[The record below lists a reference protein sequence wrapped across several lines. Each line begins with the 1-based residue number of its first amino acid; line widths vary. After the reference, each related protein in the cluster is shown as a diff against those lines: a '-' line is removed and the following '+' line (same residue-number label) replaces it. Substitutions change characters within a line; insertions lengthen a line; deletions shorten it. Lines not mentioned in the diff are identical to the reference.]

1 MLGTLPGHVGLTAMR
16 SGARHTENDLV
27 ISRLRR
33 LATKSLLA
41 IAALAFVCNL
51 GTLAVPL
58 FNMQIFN
65 RVLPTRDLET
75 IGALASGLAIC
86 LLVWAVLELL
96 RSAAQEILAAKFVAC
111 LSLPLIR
118 AAALAPRPDLAAS
131 EGLSDLETVRG
142 FLSSR
147 SCMAPFDIAWAP
159 VFLIALL
166 FMHWGLAA
174 LAVLCMAVLVVM
186 NVLGDAVSRRAMM
199 DANQASAAALRNA
212 ADGVNAAEVV
222 LALGMLPILSHRWRA
237 GQCHAAS
244 LVQRALL
251 RARAVSAATNTLRMA
266 MTGAMV
272 ALGLV
277 LTLNGLS
284 SSGSMVAG
292 NMILARLLMPF
303 GSIAATRR
311 QWTDALAAWQR
322 LRAALTRPAPRR
334 YLEALPAPV
343 PRVVVENLAYLP
355 PGADRPLL
363 RGVSFAIEPGE
374 AVAVIG
380 PSSAGKSTLLRLIIG
395 IAEPSAGGVYL
406 DGSSTYLWERED
418 FAQHVGYVPQRPTLL
433 DESVADNI
441 ARMQHHDLRL
451 VIAAAKQAGLHR
463 VIAELAEGYST
474 KVVGNLLSGG
484 QRQRLA
490 LARALYG
497 GPKLLVLDEPTAF
510 LDQAGE
516 EHFLALL
523 AELRRDG
530 VTVLLATHRP
540 TLLKAVDKVLVLRD
554 GAVAHFGPAAEI
566 GDQLRKRPFRL
577 VPSTSNRVAAS

>member
-1 MLGTLPGHVGLTAMR
+1 MAVRPGAQQADSDV
-16 SGARHTENDLV
+16 V
-27 ISRLRR
+27 VKLRR
-33 LATKSLLA
+33 LATQSLVA
-41 IAALAFVCNL
+41 VAALSFVCNV
-51 GTLAVPL
+51 GTLAVPM

-65 RVLPTRDLET
+65 RVLPTRNADT
-75 IGALASGLAIC
+75 IWALAGGLTIC
-86 LLVWAVLELL
+86 LLAWSVLEIL
-96 RSAAQEILAAKFVAC
+96 RSAAQEILAAKFVAR
-111 LSLPLIR
+111 LAPPLIQ
-118 AAALAPRPDLAAS
+118 AAALAPRADLAAN
-131 EGLSDLETVRG
+131 EALIDLETLRG
-142 FLSSR
+142 FLCSR
-147 SCMAPFDIAWAP
+147 SCIAPFDIAWAP
-159 VFLIALL
+159 IFLLALL
-166 FMHWGLAA
+166 FLHWGLAA
-174 LAVLCMAVLVVM
+174 LALLCMVVMVVM
-186 NVLGDAVSRRAMM
+186 NVLGDAVSRQAML
-199 DANQASAAALRNA
+199 DANRASAAAMRNA
-212 ADGVNAAEVV
+212 ADGVNAAEAV
-222 LALGMLPILSHRWRA
+222 LALGMLPILSHRWRV
-237 GQCHAAS
+237 GQRHAAS

-277 LTLNGLS
+277 LALNNLS

-322 LRAALTRPAPRR
+322 LRAALARSAPRR
-334 YLEALPAPV
+334 YLEPLPAPNA
-343 PRVVVENLAYLP
+343 RIVVENLSYLP

-363 RGVSFAIEPGE
+363 RGVSFTVEPGE

-380 PSSAGKSTLLRLIIG
+380 PSSAGKSTLLRMIVG
-395 IAEPSAGGVYL
+395 IAPPTAGGVYL

-441 ARMQHHDLRL
+441 ARMQHGDLGR
-451 VIAAAKQAGLHR
+451 VVEATKRAGLHR
-463 VIAELAEGYST
+463 VIAGLPAGYST
-474 KVVGNLLSGG
+474 KIVGNLLSGG

-497 GPKLLVLDEPTAF
+497 RPKLLVLDEPTAF

-516 EHFLALL
+516 SHFVALL

-540 TLLKAVDKVLVLRD
+540 NLLKAVDTVLVLRD
-554 GAVAHFGPAAEI
+554 GAVAQFGPAAEVEE
-566 GDQLRKRPFRL
+566 QLRKRPFRL
-577 VPSTSNRVAAS
+577 VSNAPNRVAAS

>member
-1 MLGTLPGHVGLTAMR
+1 MVMR
-16 SGARHTENDLV
+16 ADTQQAESDLV
-27 ISRLRR
+27 IKLRR
-33 LATKSLLA
+33 LATQSLMA

-65 RVLPTRDLET
+65 RVLPTRNLDTLS
-75 IGALASGLAIC
+75 ALAGGLTIC
-86 LLVWAVLELL
+86 LLVWAALELL
-96 RSAAQEILAAKFVAC
+96 RSAAQEILAAKFVAR
-111 LSLPLIR
+111 LSLPLIQ

-131 EGLSDLETVRG
+131 EGLIDLEMVRG
-142 FLSSR
+142 FLASR
-147 SCMAPFDIAWAP
+147 SCMAPFDMAWAP
-159 VFLIALL
+159 VFLLVLL
-166 FMHWGLAA
+166 VMHWGLAA
-174 LAVLCMAVLVVM
+174 LALVCMVILIVM
-186 NVLGDAVSRRAMM
+186 NLLGDAVSRRAML
-199 DANQASAAALRNA
+199 DANQASAAALRGA
-212 ADGVNAAEVV
+212 ADGVNAAEAV
-222 LALGMLPILSHRWRA
+222 LALGMLPILTQRWRINQQRAA
-237 GQCHAAS
+237 G
-244 LVQRALL
+244 LVRRALL

-277 LTLNGLS
+277 LALDGLS

-311 QWTDALAAWQR
+311 QWTDAMAAWQR
-322 LRAALTRPAPRR
+322 LRAALKQTAPRR
-334 YLEALPAPV
+334 NLEALPPPA
-343 PRVVVENLAYLP
+343 PRVVVENLGYLP

-363 RGVSFAIEPGE
+363 RGVSFTVEPGE
-374 AVAVIG
+374 AIAVIG
-380 PSSAGKSTLLRLIIG
+380 PSSAGKSTLLRLIVG
-395 IAEPSAGGVYL
+395 IAPPTAGGVYL

-441 ARMQHHDLRL
+441 ARMRRHDLRE
-451 VIAAAKQAGLHR
+451 VIAAAKRAGLHR
-463 VIAELAEGYST
+463 VIAELHAGYST

-516 EHFLALL
+516 GHFLALL

-540 TLLKAVDKVLVLRD
+540 NLLKAVDKVLVLRD
-554 GAVAHFGPAAEI
+554 GAVAQFGPAAEI
-566 GDQLRKRPFRL
+566 GNQLRKRPFRL
-577 VPSTSNRVAAS
+577 VSNTSNRVAAS

>member
-1 MLGTLPGHVGLTAMR
+1 MAVRPGAQQADSDV
-16 SGARHTENDLV
+16 V
-27 ISRLRR
+27 VKLRR
-33 LATKSLLA
+33 LATQSLVA
-41 IAALAFVCNL
+41 VAALSFVCNV
-51 GTLAVPL
+51 GTLAVPM

-65 RVLPTRDLET
+65 RVLPTRNADT
-75 IGALASGLAIC
+75 IWALAGGLTIC
-86 LLVWAVLELL
+86 LLAWSVLEIL
-96 RSAAQEILAAKFVAC
+96 RSAAQEILAAKFVAR
-111 LSLPLIR
+111 LAPPLIQ
-118 AAALAPRPDLAAS
+118 AAALAPRADLAAN
-131 EGLSDLETVRG
+131 EALIDLETLRG
-142 FLSSR
+142 FLCSR
-147 SCMAPFDIAWAP
+147 SCIAPFDIAWAP
-159 VFLIALL
+159 IFLLALL
-166 FMHWGLAA
+166 FLHWGLAA
-174 LAVLCMAVLVVM
+174 LALLCMVVMVVM
-186 NVLGDAVSRRAMM
+186 NVLGDAVSRQAML
-199 DANQASAAALRNA
+199 DANRASAAAMRNA
-212 ADGVNAAEVV
+212 ADGVNAAEAV
-222 LALGMLPILSHRWRA
+222 LALGMLPILSHRWRV
-237 GQCHAAS
+237 GQRHAAS

-277 LTLNGLS
+277 LALNNLS

-322 LRAALTRPAPRR
+322 LRAALARSAPRR
-334 YLEALPAPV
+334 YLEPLPAPDA
-343 PRVVVENLAYLP
+343 RIVVENLSYLP

-363 RGVSFAIEPGE
+363 RGVSFTVEPGE

-380 PSSAGKSTLLRLIIG
+380 PSSAGKSTLLRMIVG
-395 IAEPSAGGVYL
+395 IAPPTAGGVYL
-406 DGSSTYLWERED
+406 DGSSTYLWEREN

-441 ARMQHHDLRL
+441 ARMQHGDLGR
-451 VIAAAKQAGLHR
+451 VVEAAKRAGLHR
-463 VIAELAEGYST
+463 VIAGLPAGYST
-474 KVVGNLLSGG
+474 KIVGNLLSGG

-497 GPKLLVLDEPTAF
+497 RPKLLVLDEPTAF

-516 EHFLALL
+516 SHFVTLL

-540 TLLKAVDKVLVLRD
+540 NLLKAVDTVLVLRD
-554 GAVAHFGPAAEI
+554 GAVAQFGPAAEVEE
-566 GDQLRKRPFRL
+566 QLRKRPFRL
-577 VPSTSNRVAAS
+577 VSNAPNRVAAS

>member
-1 MLGTLPGHVGLTAMR
+1 MAVRPGAQQADSDV
-16 SGARHTENDLV
+16 V
-27 ISRLRR
+27 VKLRR
-33 LATKSLLA
+33 LATQSLVA
-41 IAALAFVCNL
+41 VAALSFVCNV
-51 GTLAVPL
+51 GTLAVPM

-65 RVLPTRDLET
+65 RVLPTRNADT
-75 IGALASGLAIC
+75 IWALAGGLTIC
-86 LLVWAVLELL
+86 LLAWSVLEIL
-96 RSAAQEILAAKFVAC
+96 RSAAQEILAAKFVAR
-111 LSLPLIR
+111 LAPPLIQ
-118 AAALAPRPDLAAS
+118 AAALAPRADLAAN
-131 EGLSDLETVRG
+131 EALIDLETLRG
-142 FLSSR
+142 FLCSR
-147 SCMAPFDIAWAP
+147 SCIAPFDIAWAP
-159 VFLIALL
+159 IFLLALL
-166 FMHWGLAA
+166 FLHWGLAA
-174 LAVLCMAVLVVM
+174 LALLCMVVMVVM
-186 NVLGDAVSRRAMM
+186 NVLGDAVSRQAML
-199 DANQASAAALRNA
+199 DANRASAAAMRNA
-212 ADGVNAAEVV
+212 ADGVNAAEAV
-222 LALGMLPILSHRWRA
+222 LALGMLPILSHRWRV
-237 GQCHAAS
+237 GQRHAAS

-277 LTLNGLS
+277 LALNNLS

-322 LRAALTRPAPRR
+322 LRAALARSAPRR
-334 YLEALPAPV
+334 YLEPLPAPEA
-343 PRVVVENLAYLP
+343 RIVVENLSYLP

-363 RGVSFAIEPGE
+363 RGVSFTVEPGE

-380 PSSAGKSTLLRLIIG
+380 PSSAGKSTLLRMIVG
-395 IAEPSAGGVYL
+395 IAPPTAGGVYL

-441 ARMQHHDLRL
+441 ARMQHGDLGR
-451 VIAAAKQAGLHR
+451 VVEAAKRAGLHR
-463 VIAELAEGYST
+463 VIAGLPAGYST
-474 KVVGNLLSGG
+474 KIVGNLLSGG

-497 GPKLLVLDEPTAF
+497 RPKLLVLDEPTAF

-516 EHFLALL
+516 SHFVALL

-540 TLLKAVDKVLVLRD
+540 NLLKAVDTVLVLRD
-554 GAVAHFGPAAEI
+554 GAVAQFGPAAEVEE
-566 GDQLRKRPFRL
+566 QLRKRPFRL
-577 VPSTSNRVAAS
+577 VSNAPNRVAAS

>member
-1 MLGTLPGHVGLTAMR
+1 MAMR
-16 SGARHTENDLV
+16 TGAQQAEGDLV
-27 ISRLRR
+27 TKLRR
-33 LATKSLLA
+33 LATQSLLA

-51 GTLAVPL
+51 GTLAVPF

-65 RVLPTRDLET
+65 RVLPTRDLDT
-75 IGALASGLAIC
+75 MAAMATGLAIC
-86 LLVWAVLELL
+86 LLLWVMLELL
-96 RSAAQEILAAKFVAC
+96 RSAAQEILAAKFVAR
-111 LSLPLIR
+111 LSLPLIQ

-131 EGLSDLETVRG
+131 EGLIDLETVRA
-142 FLSSR
+142 FLTSR
-147 SCMAPFDIAWAP
+147 SCMAPFDMAWAP
-159 VFLIALL
+159 MFLLALL
-166 FMHWGLAA
+166 LLHWGLAA
-174 LAVLCMAVLVVM
+174 LALVCIVVLVGM
-186 NVLGDAVSRRAMM
+186 NLLGDVVSRRAML
-199 DANQASAAALRNA
+199 DANQASAAALRSA
-212 ADGVNAAEVV
+212 ADGVNAAEAV
-222 LALGMLPILSHRWRA
+222 LALGMLPIVTQHWRVGQRRAA
-237 GQCHAAS
+237 G
-244 LVQRALL
+244 LVRRALL

-277 LTLNGLS
+277 LALEGLS

-311 QWTDALAAWQR
+311 QWTDAIAAWQR
-322 LRAALTRPAPRR
+322 LRAALKRTAPRR
-334 YLEALPAPV
+334 NLEALPTPA

-363 RGVSFAIEPGE
+363 RGVSFTVEPGE
-374 AVAVIG
+374 AIAVIG
-380 PSSAGKSTLLRLIIG
+380 PSSAGKSTLLRLIVG
-395 IAEPSAGGVYL
+395 IAPPTAGGVYL
-406 DGSSTYLWERED
+406 DGSNTYLWERED

-441 ARMQHHDLRL
+441 ARMQRHDLRR
-451 VIAAAKQAGLHR
+451 VIAAAKRAGLHQ
-463 VIAELAEGYST
+463 VIAKLHAGYST

-516 EHFLALL
+516 DHFIALL

-530 VTVLLATHRP
+530 ITVLLATHRP
-540 TLLKAVDKVLVLRD
+540 NLLKAVDKVLVLRD
-554 GAVAHFGPAAEI
+554 GAVGQFGPAAEI

-577 VPSTSNRVAAS
+577 VSNTSNRVAAS